1 MGLET
6 GARAV
11 AVGVGLAGVW
21 VGVGALAPA
30 CGVAAGCVGVG
41 VAATGETR
49 GVLNIGAFGM
59 LTVVAVTVAAG
70 GAVWDAGA
78 RNCGQKFM
86 AIRTTASN
94 RFALKRLSAVMA
106 IRALLGCAPS
116 GSGAGAGG
124 SLT

>member
-6 GARAV
+6 GALAV

-30 CGVAAGCVGVG
+30 CGVAALCVGVG
-41 VAATGETR
+41 VAAIGETG
-49 GVLNIGAFGM
+49 GVLKLGVSGM

-70 GAVWDAGA
+70 GAVWDADG
-78 RNCGQKFM
+78 RSCGQRLV
-86 AIRTTASN
+86 AIKNRASS
-94 RFALKRLSAVMA
+94 RFALKRLSAVMT

-116 GSGAGAGG
+116 GSGRAAGG